1 MGQSDDI
8 KAAVAGYFNDP
19 VNYGKLKG
27 GEGVLPSKPE
37 MRPQIPNLKDEKR
50 LELLR
55 LRHAAENIR
64 NMMKEN
70 SDLSDLSDQVEMTLT
85 SRGLKIQLV
94 DKEDE
99 MFFEVG
105 SDALH
110 PNANKILSII
120 GKELAGLD
128 NSIVIEGHTDAR
140 QYMNNDYTNWE
151 LSADRAGAA
160 RYVLMKNGVTNHQI
174 YGIEGYGDRFPKIAD
189 NPLDGRNRR
198 VAIIVLIKDAAA
210 DSAMYEDGQQIF
222 D

>member
-1 MGQSDDI
+1 MI
-8 KAAVAGYFNDP
+8 LRPLWPVIFNDP
-19 VNYGKLKG
+19 VSYGKLKG

-70 SDLSDLSDQVEMTLT
+70 NDLSDLSDQVEMTLT

-110 PNANKILSII
+110 PNANKIFVNYWK
-120 GKELAGLD
+120 GTG
-128 NSIVIEGHTDAR
+128 
-140 QYMNNDYTNWE
+140 
-151 LSADRAGAA
+151 RAG
-160 RYVLMKNGVTNHQI
+160 
-174 YGIEGYGDRFPKIAD
+174 
-189 NPLDGRNRR
+189 
-198 VAIIVLIKDAAA
+198 
-210 DSAMYEDGQQIF
+210 
-222 D
+222 